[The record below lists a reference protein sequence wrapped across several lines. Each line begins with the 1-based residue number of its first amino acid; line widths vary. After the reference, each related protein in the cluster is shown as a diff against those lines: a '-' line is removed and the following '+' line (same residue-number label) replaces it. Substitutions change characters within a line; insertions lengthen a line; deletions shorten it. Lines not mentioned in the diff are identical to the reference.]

1 MVIDQNGQNL
11 GQMATSQALLLA
23 QEAGL
28 DLVVISR
35 HSDLPV
41 AKILNFGKY
50 LYDKKQKVKLAKK
63 HHLVVKVKSIKVKT
77 QISNHDLGWKSQQ
90 AIAWLQDGFRVH
102 FVIKAFG
109 RISTKLDLIHDT
121 FQRFAKLVSDYGV
134 AQGNLKKMSPTLY
147 EVFFNPNKG
156 PNLAGKGRKEVD
168 HEN

>member
-77 QISNHDLGWKSQQ
+77 QISNHDLG
-90 AIAWLQDGFRVH
+90 
-102 FVIKAFG
+102 
-109 RISTKLDLIHDT
+109 
-121 FQRFAKLVSDYGV
+121 
-134 AQGNLKKMSPTLY
+134 
-147 EVFFNPNKG
+147 
-156 PNLAGKGRKEVD
+156 
-168 HEN
+168 